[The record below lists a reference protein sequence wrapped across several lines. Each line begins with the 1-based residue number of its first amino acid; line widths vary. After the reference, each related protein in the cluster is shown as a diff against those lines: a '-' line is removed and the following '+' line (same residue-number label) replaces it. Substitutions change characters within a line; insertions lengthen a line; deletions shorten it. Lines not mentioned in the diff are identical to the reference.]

1 MTLERSTCSRPP
13 LRRAFTLIELL
24 LAITLSALVISAVV
38 GVLFASLRL
47 RNQTARRL
55 ELSSSVQQSL
65 ALLRRDLTGIALP
78 ATDSTNAMAGSLVYG
93 GITGINDPAGTGM
106 QLFTTSG
113 ILSELTP
120 WADLQKVGYTLRL
133 PTNAVAS
140 IGRDLHRVVTRNLLP
155 QLAETFEDQIILRDV
170 QTFELSFYDGSTWRN
185 TWGGTNE
192 TVSIPSAVRVN
203 LVVAD
208 ADPSERERGMSANRT
223 LLPYQLVIPVL
234 VSPATNST
242 ATTGGQP

>member
-1 MTLERSTCSRPP
+1 MTPARPKWFRRPP
-13 LRRAFTLIELL
+13 VRAFTLIELL

-38 GVLFASLRL
+38 AVLFAALRL

-55 ELSSSVQQSL
+55 ELASSIQQTL
-65 ALLRRDLTGIALP
+65 ALLRRDLAGIALP
-78 ATDSTNAMAGSLVYG
+78 STDSTNAMAGSLVYG

-113 ILSELTP
+113 IISEFTP
-120 WADLQKVGYTLRL
+120 WADLQKVGYALRL
-133 PTNAVAS
+133 PTNAVGS

-155 QLAETFEDQIILRDV
+155 QLAETYEDQILLRDV
-170 QTFELSFYDGSTWRN
+170 QSFDLFFYDGSTWRN

-192 TVSIPSAVRVN
+192 TVSIPRAVRVN

-208 ADPSERERGMSANRT
+208 ADPAERERGMSANRS
-223 LLPYQLVIPVL
+223 LLPYQIVIPVL
-234 VSPATNST
+234 VTPATNST
-242 ATTGGQP
+242 STTGGQP